1 MSALPKSP
9 APTYI
14 GQQETARRACNLVA
28 IMPEGNSSRLAAKA
42 NKLYWQTSQPAGRLA
57 DELGVSRSKFYALIE
72 PIHLAVSC
80 PDCGEALVF
89 GSRSD
94 REAGRG
100 HCPECGEV
108 TELSVE
114 QRTAEAS
121 ERDEPVVRLPSATIV
136 RDWAA
141 SAGTRELWALAL
153 VGAAAGLL
161 AAAAFWRRR

>member
-1 MSALPKSP
+1 
-9 APTYI
+9 
-14 GQQETARRACNLVA
+14 
-28 IMPEGNSSRLAAKA
+28 MPEGNSSRLAAKA

-57 DELGVSRSKFYALIE
+57 DELGISRSKFYALIE

-108 TELSVE
+108 TELSGE
-114 QRTAEAS
+114 QQAEAAGQ
-121 ERDEPVVRLPSATIV
+121 DEPLVRLPSVTTV
-136 RDWAA
+136 RDWA
-141 SAGTRELWALAL
+141 SGAGTRELWAVAL
-153 VGAAAGLL
+153 IGAAAGLL